1 MRTSFI
7 CTINFK
13 LNIINKKKS
22 IMKKIT
28 LFISCILMVTNLFAT
43 DYYVKSTGD
52 NANDGLT
59 ELTALSTV
67 NQAITIAS
75 NGDNIIIVG
84 SINQTGQVTLSKS
97 LTFVGQNNATI
108 NGVDGDVAKMY
119 ALTAT
124 GLTISFTDITFQG
137 SINKNSSNGAVF
149 SITGASGIS
158 FTNCT
163 FNGNSTSGAFSGGAI
178 SISNGTLTITNSL
191 FKNNTAGKSGGAISV
206 FATALISP
214 QVTITGTTFYNNLA
228 QGIGTSDGGGA
239 IFAEGALTSG
249 STTTWNGQVTIT
261 KCTFFENKTTRN
273 STDYGIIRS
282 TLSNVSVTNSL
293 FYNNKI
299 NGGIDPPVF
308 SDFGCSPGGV
318 HSFTYSIGQ
327 WISNNIDTRTNFIS
341 FVKLSVNPA
350 EVAANLTSSNLT
362 YDDALGKV
370 KYNVPTVAGE
380 NSPIGFV
387 AAGVDAGAWQSGL
400 TLSVKDNE
408 FAADFSVSYN
418 AQTKNLRVIRSN
430 DDLVS
435 LEIYN
440 LIGSKVISR
449 TSASKDENISAS
461 DLQSGVYVLVAKGSE
476 NKTFAKKFVIN

>member
-1 MRTSFI
+1 
-7 CTINFK
+7 
-13 LNIINKKKS
+13 
-22 IMKKIT
+22 
-28 LFISCILMVTNLFAT
+28 MVTNLFAT

-75 NGDNIIIVG
+75 SGDNIIIIG
-84 SINQTGQVTLSKS
+84 SINQTGQVTLSKT

-108 NGVDGDVAKMY
+108 NGVDGVVAKMY
-119 ALTAT
+119 VLTGA
-124 GLTISFTDITFQG
+124 GLTVSFTDITFQG

-149 SITGASGIS
+149 SITGASSIS

-163 FNGNSTSGAFSGGAI
+163 FTGNSTSVNQSLSPPVAYSGGAI
-178 SISNGTLTITNSL
+178 NITNGILTITNSL
-191 FKNNTAGKSGGAISV
+191 FKNNTAEKSGGAISV
-206 FATALISP
+206 IASATLSP

-228 QGIGTSDGGGA
+228 KGIAGSDGGGA
-239 IFAEGALTSG
+239 IFAEGALTG
-249 STTTWNGQVTIT
+249 GTGTIYNGQVTIT
-261 KCTFFENKTTRN
+261 KCTFFENKTTKN

-282 TLSNVSVTNSL
+282 TNTNVSVTNSL

-299 NGGIDPPVF
+299 NGGIGDPPVF

-318 HSFTYSIGQ
+318 NSFTYSIGQ

-341 FVKLSVNPA
+341 DVKCNVPTLAVPNPIDPCPSP
-350 EVAANLTSSNLT
+350 EVAANLASSNLT